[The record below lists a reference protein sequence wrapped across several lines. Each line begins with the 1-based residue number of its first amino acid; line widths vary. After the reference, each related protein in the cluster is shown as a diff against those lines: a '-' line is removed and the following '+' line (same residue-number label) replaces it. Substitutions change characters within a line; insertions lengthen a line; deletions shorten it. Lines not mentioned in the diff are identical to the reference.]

1 MTPEESIIPHFTI
14 IVSNL
19 LYRMQGDDSHLLKYH
34 TQGEQVDLSPL
45 VEEFDLTGD
54 AEAAMDVLQ
63 NSAGCEN
70 PILRGGGACE
80 ADEAACIACLNDSS
94 MSPSQCASFVRA
106 LEICASQQVKLR
118 SDPLLQ

>member
-1 MTPEESIIPHFTI
+1 MTPEESIIPRFTI

-54 AEAAMDVLQ
+54 V
-63 NSAGCEN
+63 SA
-70 PILRGGGACE
+70 
-80 ADEAACIACLNDSS
+80 
-94 MSPSQCASFVRA
+94 
-106 LEICASQQVKLR
+106 
-118 SDPLLQ
+118 DP